1 MEVKISS
8 FSYLL
13 EKKKRGLLYN
23 TVKLI
28 SDSISLN
35 KNQAESSL
43 LLNKVSMQL
52 LPGSITALMGLGHN
66 YKYLLEC
73 ISLRQIEGMI
83 GGKIHYD
90 GSARK
95 PGIYKDIVLI
105 NDIGI
110 THFESLTVFDYLYY
124 GARLR
129 VTHGV
134 IECRERARLAGR
146 LVGLDGNT
154 KIGRLSKSEVRILSI
169 AVELVGN
176 PTLIC
181 LIDPT
186 EGLDAGGALDVMRV
200 LHAVSKRASMTTTI
214 VYNVF
219 SIHEDMF
226 RLVDNIALFVE
237 SKLEYYCPV
246 RNYSSRALLTA
257 YHLVTQ
263 ASAVVLDHERN
274 HSYVKHKGDLSA
286 VSESHANS
294 LLRIIGE
301 LDRLTEQEGGE
312 GKPRSSSMSATA
324 RSSVTSGSTD
334 NSSVRNAAHFTGHVD
349 SVESISAAGGSVDL
363 YRSTLHSGR
372 AEEHYTR
379 ARRLAEPGLPIRY
392 QKSLRQQFT
401 ILFLRSMAYHW
412 KNVSFANIIDIF
424 RFIVLLCKSEHVL
437 AHGFIPLHACGHY
450 HRRPGV

>member
-1 MEVKISS
+1 
-8 FSYLL
+8 
-13 EKKKRGLLYN
+13 
-23 TVKLI
+23 
-28 SDSISLN
+28 
-35 KNQAESSL
+35 
-43 LLNKVSMQL
+43 
-52 LPGSITALMGLGHN
+52 MGLGHN

-129 VTHGV
+129 VNHGV

-200 LHAVSKRASMTTTI
+200 LHAVSKRASMTTTV

-237 SKLEYYCPV
+237 SKLEYHCPV
-246 RNYSSRALLTA
+246 RRYSPRALLTA
-257 YHLVTQ
+257 CHLVTQ

-274 HSYVKHKGDLSA
+274 HSCVKRKGDLAA
-286 VSESHANS
+286 VSEMHANS

-301 LDRLTEQEGGE
+301 LDRLTEQESVE
-312 GKPRSSSMSATA
+312 RKSRSSSMSATA
-324 RSSVTSGSTD
+324 RTSVTSASTD
-334 NSSVRNAAHFTGHVD
+334 SSVRNVGHFAAHNDSLESMSATG
-349 SVESISAAGGSVDL
+349 ESVDL
-363 YRSTLHSGR
+363 YQSTLHGGR
-372 AEEHYTR
+372 SEEHYTR

-401 ILFLRSMAYHW
+401 ILFLRSLSYHW
-412 KNVSFANIIDIF
+412 KNVSVN
-424 RFIVLLCKSEHVL
+424 
-437 AHGFIPLHACGHY
+437 
-450 HRRPGV
+450 